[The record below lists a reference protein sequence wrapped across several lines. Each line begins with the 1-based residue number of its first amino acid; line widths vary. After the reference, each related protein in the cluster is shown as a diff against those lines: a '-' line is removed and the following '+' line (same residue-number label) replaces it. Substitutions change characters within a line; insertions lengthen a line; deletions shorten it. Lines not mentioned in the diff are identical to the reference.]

1 MRNVFVNFFD
11 ILFPPSHD
19 ARLVRTLIPENM
31 QKHYSLHYIN
41 DMVTLSHFQ
50 NPAMRA
56 LIHEAKFHG
65 SKLAYVLLSILLDI
79 YLNENT
85 QKQKYDAIIPIPLS
99 AERMRERGYN
109 QVYEVILQSNFAR
122 DIGIEHKI
130 LTRTRHTQPQT
141 SLEKKQRQKNL
152 IDAFSVTLPE
162 TITGKHI
169 LLIDD
174 VVTTG
179 TTFRTAK
186 AELLRYSPKT
196 ITCLALAH

>member
-11 ILFPPSHD
+11 ILFPPSPD
-19 ARLVRTLIPENM
+19 TCLIRTLTPENI
-31 QKHYSLHYIN
+31 QKYYSLHRIN
-41 DMVTLSHFQ
+41 DVVTLSHFQ
-50 NPAMRA
+50 NPVIRA

-65 SKLAYVLLSILLDI
+65 SRHAYSLLSILLDI
-79 YLNENT
+79 YLNQNI
-85 QKQKYDAIIPIPLS
+85 QKYDAVIPIPLS
-99 AERMRERGYN
+99 AIRMRERGYN
-109 QVYEVILQSNFAR
+109 QVYEIILQNKSAR
-122 DIGIEHKI
+122 DIGINHNV
-130 LTRTRHTQPQT
+130 LLRTRHTQPQT
-141 SLEKKQRQKNL
+141 SLDKEQRQKNL

-162 TITGKHI
+162 MITGRHI

-179 TTFRTAK
+179 TTLRTAK